1 MSEQITEE
9 QAKLS
14 VEFELAIKDMRKQL
28 KQYSKN
34 ELVQALIESSLLTMQ
49 LKAELSN
56 IAANQK
62 GESWKYY

>member
-62 GESWKYY
+62 GES